1 MNPLYLHNLFPND
14 PAMVNDFIQEIQML
28 TNEMLLEAAY
38 DVLGILIT
46 TQKRD
51 EILMKYK

>member
-1 MNPLYLHNLFPND
+1 MNPLYLHNLFPNN

-28 TNEMLLEAAY
+28 TNGMLEDAY

-51 EILMKYK
+51 EILMQYK